1 MLWAAG
7 AFLILVL
14 SLLPKDLMISELPLS
29 DKIAHFLAYGAVS
42 WLGAMAASTSRRR
55 LYLALAMLGL
65 GVLLEL
71 AQTWVLGRTP
81 EMLDGLAN
89 TLGVMVGVG
98 LAMWSWSKEIHGK
111 IEVGDKLV
119 SRRKQE

>member
-71 AQTWVLGRTP
+71 AQTWVPGRTP

-98 LAMWSWSKEIHGK
+98 LAMRSASKEIHGK